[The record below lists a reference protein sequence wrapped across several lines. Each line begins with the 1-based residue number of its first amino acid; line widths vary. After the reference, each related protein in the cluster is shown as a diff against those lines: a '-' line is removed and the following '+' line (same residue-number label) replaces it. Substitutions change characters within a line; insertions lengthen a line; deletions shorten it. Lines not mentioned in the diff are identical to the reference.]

1 MGKKKDRDATPGQ
14 KLLGLYCLLLYG
26 RREVSLSELAENLKC
41 SKQTIG
47 RLIRDLEV
55 TAYGQIER
63 RPRGKEVYYILA
75 RREKSLPQVP
85 LDAEG
90 LAQLAL
96 CRDFIVHLLP
106 TAMRLKISQTLNLTT
121 AFLPQAQGSPPE
133 IGLGLTKGAI
143 DYTLHQD
150 KLQAF
155 REAIAS
161 QKLCAV
167 SYQADKTKPA
177 KSYDLA
183 PKKLLAFQ
191 GSLRVIGWIVD
202 GRSPARPKYD
212 DLSSFYVQRFTK
224 VQPLGKGGGHLPEPP
239 AGDDAFGLIADK
251 TFTAK
256 VRFKSEAA
264 DYVEERTWS
273 AKQRFERRPDGSLV
287 LTFQAR
293 SPLEVLSWV
302 LGFGGQAE
310 ILTPNWLRAEMVEAV
325 KALAGVYKT

>member
-1 MGKKKDRDATPGQ
+1 MGKKMNDATPGQ
-14 KLLGLYCLLLYG
+14 KLLGLYCTLLYA
-26 RREVSLSELAENLKC
+26 RRELSLSELAESLIC

-47 RLIRDLEV
+47 RLINQLEV
-55 TAYGQIER
+55 TAYGQIEC
-63 RPRGKEVYYILA
+63 RPRGKEHYYILT

-85 LDAEG
+85 LDVEG

-106 TAMRLKISQTLNLTT
+106 TAMRRKISQTLNLTT
-121 AFLPQAQGSPPE
+121 AFLPPDQGSPPE

-143 DYTLHQD
+143 DYTPHQD

-167 SYQADKTKPA
+167 SYQADKTKLA

-183 PKKLLAFQ
+183 PKKLLAYQ

-202 GRSPARPKYD
+202 GRTPARPKYD
-212 DLSSFYVQRFTK
+212 NLSSFYVQRFTK
-224 VQPLGKGGGHLPEPP
+224 VQPLGKSGGHLPDLPP
-239 AGDDAFGLIADK
+239 GEDAFGLIADK

-256 VRFKSEAA
+256 VRFYDDAA
-264 DYVEERTWS
+264 NYVEERTWS
-273 AKQRFERRPDGSLV
+273 AKQSFERQPDGSLV

-302 LGFGGQAE
+302 LGFGDQAE
-310 ILTPNWLRAEMVEAV
+310 ILAPAWLRADMVKAV
-325 KALAGVYKT
+325 KALAGVYKV